1 MDKEKAQV
9 ENVKK
14 GSQVETEWILERRMS
29 RDLACARSSIVSNI
43 AFEHCREVNET
54 PIVTDKSRVSRDCI
68 ARARPGGRRFR
79 AQ

>member
-9 ENVKK
+9 ENIKK

-43 AFEHCREVNET
+43 AFEHCRVNET
-54 PIVTDKSRVSRDCI
+54 PIVTDKSRVSRDRI
-68 ARARPGGRRFR
+68 ARARPGGRRYR